1 MSEDYRRFLRAN
13 QLPHVWCP
21 GCGNGMIVKALLEAI
36 GELRLDQDRVVVVSG
51 IGCAGRTPFVLD
63 FNTMHTTHGRALA
76 FASGIKLA
84 NPELH
89 VIVIM
94 GDGDASAIGGN
105 HFIHACRRNL
115 DLTALVFNNGIYGL
129 TGGQLAPTTPMG
141 KRSTTSTAGSIEPA
155 FDLVR
160 LALGAGAAFVAR
172 TTSFDHKQ
180 TTSFIKRAVSH
191 RGFAVVDILTSCPT
205 YFGRMNDV
213 AEPYDMVRYLRD
225 TSSPMQ
231 DCTCGES
238 DHPRAELMPTGIFR
252 DEERS
257 DYVPLYNQKVAA
269 RGNGMRRAR

>member
-1 MSEDYRRFLRAN
+1 
-13 QLPHVWCP
+13 
-21 GCGNGMIVKALLEAI
+21 
-36 GELRLDQDRVVVVSG
+36 
-51 IGCAGRTPFVLD
+51 
-63 FNTMHTTHGRALA
+63 
-76 FASGIKLA
+76 
-84 NPELH
+84 
-89 VIVIM
+89 
-94 GDGDASAIGGN
+94 
-105 HFIHACRRNL
+105 
-115 DLTALVFNNGIYGL
+115 
-129 TGGQLAPTTPMG
+129 MG

-257 DYVPLYNQKVAA
+257 DYVSLYNQKVAA
-269 RGNGMRRAR
+269 CGNGMRGAR